1 MSASINKT
9 PRPATATRRE
19 LEKQQRR
26 AAILAAA
33 ERVFA
38 MHGFHGASI
47 DKIAEEAQYAAG
59 TIYLY
64 FKDKDALYSAL
75 FTSKLG
81 EMVDLVEKAA
91 ASGANPI
98 EGLRNAIR
106 AQFEFNER
114 NREFFELIQ
123 HHHPADQE
131 PHQEEWNSIHATI
144 QRHHR
149 VLQRLIER
157 GQRKK
162 LLRPGNS
169 QTYALALVGSI
180 IHLSHEM
187 ELGGTRSS
195 NPADFVFELFIQGA
209 RRAPQSK

>member
-1 MSASINKT
+1 MSDPINKT

-38 MHGFHGASI
+38 LHGFHGASI
-47 DKIAEEAQYAAG
+47 DRIAEEAQYAVG

-81 EMVDLVEKAA
+81 EMVDMVEQAT
-91 ASGANPI
+91 ASVSDPI
-98 EGLRNAIR
+98 EGLHNAIR
-106 AQFEFNER
+106 AQFDFNER
-114 NREFFELIQ
+114 NREFFELI
-123 HHHPADQE
+123 HHHRPADQE
-131 PHQEEWNSIHATI
+131 AQQEEWNAVHETI
-144 QRHHR
+144 ARHHQI
-149 VLQRLIER
+149 LIRLIER

-187 ELGGTRSS
+187 ELDGTRSS
-195 NPADFVFELFIQGA
+195 NPADFVFDLFIQGA
-209 RRAPQSK
+209 QRPA

>member
-1 MSASINKT
+1 MSDSLKT
-9 PRPATATRRE
+9 TPPPATVTRRE
-19 LEKQQRR
+19 REKQQRR

-38 MHGFHGASI
+38 RHGFHGASI
-47 DKIAEEAQYAAG
+47 DRIAEEAQYAVG
-59 TIYLY
+59 TLYLY

-81 EMVDLVEKAA
+81 EMVDQVEQAA
-91 ASGANPI
+91 TSGGDPL
-98 EGLRNAIR
+98 ECLHNAIR
-106 AQFEFNER
+106 AQFDFNES

-123 HHHPADQE
+123 HHRPADQE
-131 PHQEEWNSIHATI
+131 AQREEWNAVHETI
-144 QRHHR
+144 QRHHQI
-149 VLQRLIER
+149 LIRLIER

-195 NPADFVFELFIQGA
+195 NPADFVFDLFIQGA
-209 RRAPQSK
+209 QRPA